1 MSRLRRSPSAMRA
14 RTPRAA
20 DAADLVGTSVVAP
33 VVLGAAGLLLWELIA
48 GVTSSRVL
56 PAPTAL
62 LQRLIAEFRDGD
74 ILTYAGT
81 TLTESLLGCL
91 IALVVALPLGYLIAR
106 SRAASAAL
114 GPYLA
119 ATQAIPAVALAPLIV
134 LWFGYGLLPVALLC
148 ALLVFFPIV
157 VNTALG
163 LAGLDEDILGAAQLD
178 GAGRWRMLLHIEAP
192 LAMPSVLAGVRN
204 GFVLSITGAVVGEFV
219 MGGQGLG
226 LLLSIYR
233 DRSDTT
239 GMFATL
245 IVLAA
250 CAVGFYLLV
259 RALERRVRW

>member
-1 MSRLRRSPSAMRA
+1 MSRRS
-14 RTPRAA
+14 TQPRPA
-20 DAADLVGTSVVAP
+20 DAADLVGSSVLAP
-33 VVLGAAGLLLWELIA
+33 LVIGAAGLLLWEIVA
-48 GVTSSRVL
+48 GLTPSRIL
-56 PAPTAL
+56 PAPSAL
-62 LQRLIAEFRDGD
+62 ATRLVTEVSEGD
-74 ILTYAGT
+74 ILRYAAT
-81 TLTESLLGCL
+81 TASESLLGGL
-91 IALVVALPLGYLIAR
+91 IGLAVALPIGYLLAR
-106 SRAASAAL
+106 SRLASAAL

-134 LWFGYGLLPVALLC
+134 LWFGYGLLPIALLC

-163 LAGLDEDILGAAQLD
+163 LTTLDDEVLGAARLD
-178 GAGRWRMLLHIEAP
+178 GAGRWRLLLHIEAP
-192 LAMPSVLAGVRN
+192 LALPAVLAGVRN

-226 LLLSIYR
+226 LLLSVYR

-250 CAVGFYLLV
+250 GAVGFYVLV
-259 RALERRVRW
+259 RAWERKVRW